1 MSAEKPFDATPAR
14 RERARR
20 EGNVARSHESG
31 AVAAFGA
38 AAVVVAVLVPALGAA
53 AANLIRV
60 AARERPAQLPAALAA
75 LLALACAPMVAA
87 AASATAVH
95 VAQGGGL
102 RVSGLK
108 LDLARLRPKANL
120 GRMFGGEAVVSAL
133 RSVLVLGVVS
143 AALIPLGV
151 ELLTRAALVQGPLG
165 AAVSAWSAIE
175 RAGAAALLT
184 GALFAGAEYALARR
198 RWLRGLKMNL
208 DELKRDRKDNDGD
221 PRTRSRRSSLHRALV
236 RGAIARTREASFV
249 VVNPT
254 HVAVAIRY
262 APPAVAVPQLLVR
275 AADEAAL
282 RVRAIA
288 RDAGIPIIENV
299 ALARA
304 LFASG
309 ESGAPIP
316 RETYVAVAQVIAE
329 LARAGL
335 LS

>member
-1 MSAEKPFDATPAR
+1 VSAEKPFDATPTR

-20 EGNVARSHESG
+20 EGNVARSHEAG

-38 AAVVVAVLVPALGAA
+38 AALTVVMVLPALGAA
-53 AANLIRV
+53 AANLTRI
-60 AARERPAQLPAALAA
+60 AARQHAAQLPATFAA
-75 LLALACAPMVAA
+75 LLALACTPMVAA
-87 AASATAVH
+87 AAAATALH
-95 VAQGGGL
+95 LAQGGGL

-108 LDLARLRPKANL
+108 LDLARLSPKVNL

-151 ELLTRAALVQGPLG
+151 ELLTRAALVRGPLG
-165 AAVSAWSAIE
+165 AALSAWSAIE
-175 RAGAAALLT
+175 RAGAAALVT

-208 DELKRDRKDNDGD
+208 EELKRDRKENDGD
-221 PRTRSRRSSLHRALV
+221 PRTRSRRSSMHRALV

-262 APPAVAVPQLLVR
+262 APPAVPVPQILVR

-288 RDAGIPIIENV
+288 RRAGIPVIENI

-309 ESGAPIP
+309 DSGSPIP
-316 RETYVAVAQVIAE
+316 RETYVAVAHVIAE
-329 LARAGL
+329 LTRAGL